1 MLVSR
6 VTNSMLKNTLLSNL
20 GMNLTRMDKLQNQ
33 MSTGRKFGEISDD
46 PASLVFGQAARN
58 KIVRLTQFHDS
69 VGTARNWLTQAESGI
84 MELQKVIGNVYEELV
99 SAGGVKTPDDKRILS
114 MAVEQLQNHYVDT
127 LNTAF
132 GDRFVFSGYN
142 TPGDFAEN
150 RETVIKPF
158 TLEYHPR
165 PATATGDPD
174 RVGRLEPQLFF
185 NGFNISQFD
194 GWTTAKFNADLDDP
208 SLTAD
213 EATALA
219 TLRNLMGDVKSLDV
233 GPGVTMPITMNGID
247 VVFYTARAQDGTPIV
262 RNTFDMLHEVYRSIS
277 GYPEQIENIAAGIP
291 AMGQSE
297 PKFTDDLT
305 LLIKLVQD
313 SQNHLLTKTAEIG
326 GRQRR
331 LDLLEARYDT
341 DLLNYEQMR
350 SDAEDADMAEVIMN
364 LKMAEVVYQ
373 AALSAGA
380 RIIQPSL
387 MDFLR

>member
-1 MLVSR
+1 
-6 VTNSMLKNTLLSNL
+6 MLKNTLLSNL

-58 KIVRLTQFHDS
+58 KIVRLQQYHDS
-69 VGTARNWLTQAESGI
+69 VGTARSWLTQAETGV

-99 SAGGVKTPDDKRILS
+99 SSGGVKTPDDKRILA
-114 MAVEQLQNHYVDT
+114 MAVDQLKQHYVDT
-127 LNTAF
+127 LNSSY
-132 GDRFVFSGYN
+132 GDRFIFSGFN
-142 TPGDFAEN
+142 TPGDFAVGKEP
-150 RETVIKPF
+150 VIRPF
-158 TLEYHPR
+158 TIEYHVR
-165 PATATGDPD
+165 VDPD
-174 RVGRLEPQLFF
+174 PELNGRLEPKLLF

-194 GWTTAKFNADLDDP
+194 GWEFDKFYGPLSAITDP
-208 SLTAD
+208 D
-213 EATALA
+213 ERDALE
-219 TLRNLMGDVKSLDV
+219 TLRNLLGDVKSLDV

-247 VVFYTARAQDGTPIV
+247 ILFYTATRPEDGASVV
-262 RNTFDMLHEVYRSIS
+262 RNTFDMLQEVYIGIN
-277 GYPEQIENIAAGIP
+277 GYPAQAADP
-291 AMGQSE
+291 LAVPPVPQMERAE

-305 LLIKLVQD
+305 LLIRFVQD
-313 SQNHLLTKTAEIG
+313 SQNHLLTRVAEIG

-341 DLLNYEQMR
+341 DLINYEQMR

-380 RIIQPSL
+380 RIIQPTL

>member
-1 MLVSR
+1 
-6 VTNSMLKNTLLSNL
+6 MLKNTLLSNL

-58 KIVRLTQFHDS
+58 KIARLEQYHDA
-69 VGTARNWLTQAESGI
+69 VGTARSWLTQAESGV

-99 SAGGVKTPDDKRILS
+99 SAGGVKNADDKRIL
-114 MAVEQLQNHYVDT
+114 AKVVDQLQNHYVDT
-127 LNTAF
+127 LNASF
-132 GDRFVFSGYN
+132 GDRFVFSGFN
-142 TPGDFAEN
+142 TPGDFAAN
-150 RETVIKPF
+150 KETVTRPF

-165 PATATGDPD
+165 PASVPPDPD
-174 RVGRLEPQLFF
+174 LDGRLEPKLHF

-194 GWTTAKFNADLDDP
+194 GWPEAKFNADLSDP
-208 SLTAD
+208 SLTTD
-213 EATALA
+213 EVNALT
-219 TLRNLMGDVKSLDV
+219 TLRNLLGDVKSLDV
-233 GPGVTMPITMNGID
+233 GPGVTMPITLNGID
-247 VVFYTARAQDGTPIV
+247 VVFYTAKAPDGSFIV
-262 RNTFDMLHEVYRSIS
+262 RNTFDMLQEVYIGVN
-277 GYPEQIENIAAGIP
+277 GYPAQAFDPGDLSAIP
-291 AMGQSE
+291 PRYPALAMDATE
-297 PKFTDDLT
+297 PKQADDLT
-305 LLIKLVQD
+305 ALIKLVQD
-313 SQNHLLTKTAEIG
+313 AQNHLLTRTAEIG

-341 DLLNYEQMR
+341 DLINYEQMR